1 MVAFLMGE
9 MERILRSREAR
20 SREAMRRASFH
31 EWSYQSL
38 LKRLRI
44 ISRDPTIVVR
54 CCTSMDYPDGVCWW
68 VDSDDVWIYAKG
80 GTPREA
86 VEESLI
92 LCMKLRDRYRVKDR
106 EEDEE

>member
-1 MVAFLMGE
+1 
-9 MERILRSREAR
+9 
-20 SREAMRRASFH
+20 
-31 EWSYQSL
+31 
-38 LKRLRI
+38 
-44 ISRDPTIVVR
+44 
-54 CCTSMDYPDGVCWW
+54 MDYPDGVCWW